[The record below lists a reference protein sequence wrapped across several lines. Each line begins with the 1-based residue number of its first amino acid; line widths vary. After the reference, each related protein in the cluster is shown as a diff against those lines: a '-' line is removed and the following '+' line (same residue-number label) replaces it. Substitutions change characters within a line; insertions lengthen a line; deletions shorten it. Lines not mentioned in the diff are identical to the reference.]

1 MEIKEIKALHYL
13 LFNYEYIWGV
23 LSVSEDL
30 TLSKF
35 SLWNVLDY
43 EVKSRFQLSMKSDPN
58 LILLSL

>member
-13 LFNYEYIWGV
+13 LFNYENIRGV
-23 LSVSEDL
+23 PSEDL
-30 TLSKF
+30 TFSKF

>member
-13 LFNYEYIWGV
+13 LFNYEYIWGI
-23 LSVSEDL
+23 LSEDL
-30 TLSKF
+30 AFSKF

>member
-13 LFNYEYIWGV
+13 LFNYEYIWGI
-23 LSVSEDL
+23 LSEDL
-30 TLSKF
+30 TFSKF

>member
-13 LFNYEYIWGV
+13 LFNYEYVWGI
-23 LSVSEDL
+23 LSEDL
-30 TLSKF
+30 TFSKF

>member
-13 LFNYEYIWGV
+13 LFNYECIWGI
-23 LSVSEDL
+23 LSEDL
-30 TLSKF
+30 TFSKF